1 MATGADLVSLATWES
16 SVTPLASHIVFLL
29 TRVRPVFAFFD
40 PNLLPD
46 FKRLFEIYHFYVE
59 GKANTEK
66 TFRRLRRRAKGRAKQ
81 APERGERPGLGRWE
95 EA

>member
-40 PNLLPD
+40 PNYY
-46 FKRLFEIYHFYVE
+46 RS
-59 GKANTEK
+59 
-66 TFRRLRRRAKGRAKQ
+66 GR
-81 APERGERPGLGRWE
+81 
-95 EA
+95 